1 MGDPLPLIIDCDP
14 GQDDALMIFL
24 ALNAP
29 EFDIRGIVAVAGN
42 VPLALTTR
50 NLAML
55 VQLTGRWD
63 IPLYSGA
70 VRPMV
75 RELVTAE
82 HVHGKTGINGL
93 EPFEPELKMQPEHG
107 VNFIVDSLRQAKAN
121 EVTIVATGPLTN
133 IALALVKAP
142 EIAERI
148 RQIVIMGGASFEAG
162 NVTPSAEFNIY
173 VDPHAC
179 DIVLKCGRP
188 IIMFGLDVTHKVMT
202 NPARVAA
209 IRALDNP
216 VAQAAAGMLDFF
228 GKHDSEKYS
237 AQGAPLHDP
246 CTIAWLL
253 KPELFELKPCHIA
266 VETGSELT
274 LGHTAVDFWGVT
286 SNEPN
291 TLWAHGV
298 DEQGFFDLLTE
309 RY

>member
-121 EVTIVATGPLTN
+121 EVDHCGH
-133 IALALVKAP
+133 
-142 EIAERI
+142 R
-148 RQIVIMGGASFEAG
+148 
-162 NVTPSAEFNIY
+162 
-173 VDPHAC
+173 PH
-179 DIVLKCGRP
+179 
-188 IIMFGLDVTHKVMT
+188 
-202 NPARVAA
+202 
-209 IRALDNP
+209 
-216 VAQAAAGMLDFF
+216 
-228 GKHDSEKYS
+228 
-237 AQGAPLHDP
+237 
-246 CTIAWLL
+246 
-253 KPELFELKPCHIA
+253 
-266 VETGSELT
+266 
-274 LGHTAVDFWGVT
+274 
-286 SNEPN
+286 
-291 TLWAHGV
+291 
-298 DEQGFFDLLTE
+298 
-309 RY
+309 